1 LLNFKNDPEAWLEG
15 QVLLFDKPYQ
25 WTSFYLVK
33 KVRGAIERSCGLKK
47 LKVGHAGTLD
57 PLATGLM
64 IIAVGKATKKID
76 ELQAGDKEYLA
87 TVRIGA
93 TTPGFDLEKEIDAT
107 YPFEHVTRN
116 MVEAALQGMTGE
128 IDQVPPLFSAKKI
141 EGVRAYDMARRGEEQ
156 VLEPKRVR
164 IDSIELIDFQ
174 LPDITLRIQCS
185 RGTYIRSIAR
195 DLGLA
200 LGSGG
205 HLVML
210 RRTKSG
216 ELSVDQ
222 AMDFED
228 FKNNLG

>member
-1 LLNFKNDPEAWLEG
+1 M
-15 QVLLFDKPYQ
+15 LLFDKPYQ

-33 KVRGAIERSCGLKK
+33 KVRGAIERAFNLKK

-64 IIAVGKATKKID
+64 IVAVGKATKRID

-107 YPFEHVTRN
+107 FPFEHVTREK
-116 MVEAALQGMTGE
+116 VEQAVAGMTGE

-164 IDSIELIDFQ
+164 INSIELLDFQ
-174 LPDITLRIQCS
+174 LPDITLRIDCS
-185 RGTYIRSIAR
+185 KGTYIRSIAR
-195 DLGLA
+195 DLGVA

-205 HLVML
+205 HLTML
-210 RRTKSG
+210 RRTRSG
-216 ELSVDQ
+216 EFSVDQ
-222 AMDFED
+222 AMDFEE
-228 FKNNLG
+228 FKKSLV

>member
-1 LLNFKNDPEAWLEG
+1 M
-15 QVLLFDKPYQ
+15 
-25 WTSFYLVK
+25 
-33 KVRGAIERSCGLKK
+33 RGLIERACNIKK

-64 IIAVGKATKKID
+64 IIAIGKATKRID

-107 YPFEHVTRN
+107 FPFEHVTRE
-116 MVEAALQGMTGE
+116 MVEAAIAGMTGD

-164 IDSIELIDFQ
+164 IHAIELLDFQ
-174 LPDITLRIQCS
+174 LPDITLRIECS

-195 DLGLA
+195 DLGLT

-205 HLVML
+205 HLTML
-210 RRTKSG
+210 RRTRSG
-216 ELSVDQ
+216 EFSVNQ
-222 AMDFED
+222 ALDFEE
-228 FKNNLG
+228 FKKSLG

>member
-1 LLNFKNDPEAWLEG
+1 LPHKDPESWLEG

-33 KVRGAIERSCGLKK
+33 KVRGAIERAFNLKK

-64 IIAVGKATKKID
+64 IVAVGKATKRID

-107 YPFEHVTRN
+107 FPFEHVTREK
-116 MVEAALQGMTGE
+116 VEQAVAGMTGE

-164 IDSIELIDFQ
+164 INSIELLDFQ
-174 LPDITLRIQCS
+174 LPDITLRIDCS
-185 RGTYIRSIAR
+185 KGTYIRSIAR
-195 DLGLA
+195 DLGVA

-205 HLVML
+205 HLTML
-210 RRTKSG
+210 RRTRSG
-216 ELSVDQ
+216 EFSVDQ
-222 AMDFED
+222 AMDFEE
-228 FKNNLG
+228 FKKSLV